1 MKKKKMKK
9 EQEDED
15 ENKEEEKDEAAGAED
30 EERARPANENENDRF
45 ARIIEEEKRI
55 NKVDYALMRALSDD
69 VLRKVIEHQNNR
81 VKM

>member
-1 MKKKKMKK
+1 MKLLVLEMKK
-9 EQEDED
+9 E
-15 ENKEEEKDEAAGAED
+15 
-30 EERARPANENENDRF
+30 RRRPANENENDRF

-81 VKM
+81 AKM

>member
-1 MKKKKMKK
+1 MKSKKKKMKK
-9 EQEDED
+9 EEEQDEV
-15 ENKEEEKDEAAGAED
+15 AGAED
-30 EERARPANENENDRF
+30 EERARPANKNENDRF

-69 VLRKVIEHQNNR
+69 VLRKVIEHQNHR

>member
-1 MKKKKMKK
+1 MKKRTRRWRW
-9 EQEDED
+9 
-15 ENKEEEKDEAAGAED
+15 NKEEEQDEVAGAED

-81 VKM
+81 AKM